1 VYYVRKKG
9 GAGVDKSGGALT
21 NGYQLEHVKLAM
33 CWPRAA
39 RLIGGTISNVK
50 EILRL
55 FGTRAVSNSNRRET
69 LRAGLKRWSSGGV
82 LVEGKINR
90 EGDF

>member
-55 FGTRAVSNSNRRET
+55 YRDAGGLQLEPVGNVAGGLET
-69 LRAGLKRWSSGGV
+69 LVVGGV
-82 LVEGKINR
+82 FGGRK
-90 EGDF
+90 DK